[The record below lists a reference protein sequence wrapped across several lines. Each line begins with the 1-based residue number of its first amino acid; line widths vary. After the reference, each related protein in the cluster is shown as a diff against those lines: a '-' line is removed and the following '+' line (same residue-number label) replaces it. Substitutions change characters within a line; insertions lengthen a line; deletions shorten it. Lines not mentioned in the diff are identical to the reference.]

1 MTREQKKSGAKPSA
15 KMKNWVPLSVC
26 RNSFVN
32 SPNGEIKAKALPM
45 VMAKKAIFNWYQS
58 RDKNPNIQ
66 AYLKK
71 SAFEKKLPPSDEK
84 FLLVFQTNRIPD
96 AFFRKSHLSITNPHF
111 SKVRKPA
118 PAYLDVDAR

>member
-15 KMKNWVPLSVC
+15 KMKNLVPLSVC

-45 VMAKKAIFNWYQS
+45 VVMAKKAIFNWYQS

-71 SAFEKKLPPSDEK
+71 SAAEK
-84 FLLVFQTNRIPD
+84 FLLVFQTKRIPD